1 MNAQLAP
8 QLSTDRGYIGGG
20 NVAGILGVSPY
31 KSPLDEFLAITGQGE
46 PEDVSQQAFFRR
58 RKALEP
64 FAVELF
70 LAEVPGREVSR
81 VNHRYSDAEHA
92 FIKAEI
98 DAETDDEENIEIK
111 SVHPLAAAD
120 WGDPGGDDVPVYV
133 TAQAMHGL
141 MVTRRRVCFP
151 IAMIG
156 FDDFRVYRVER
167 DDELIA
173 AMRAREVEFWH
184 SHVVP
189 MVEPEPV
196 TRDDLRRRFSRDL
209 GTAIEADADLLVAIN
224 RLRDIAATVKPLEK
238 EFEDLKLQVQLRMRD
253 AACVTVDGKP
263 LATWKTQSARRFDQS
278 AFAAAHP
285 ALFEQFKATSET
297 RVFRLK

>member
-8 QLSTDRGYIGGG
+8 TLSATRGYIGGG

-31 KSPLDEFLAITGQGE
+31 KSPLDEFLTITGQGE
-46 PEDVSQQAFFRR
+46 PEDESQQAFFRR

-70 LAEVPGREVSR
+70 LSEVRGREVAR
-81 VNHRYSDAEHA
+81 VNHRYTDPEFG
-92 FIKAEI
+92 FICAEI
-98 DAETDDEENIEIK
+98 DAETDDDENIEIK

-120 WGDPGGDDVPVYV
+120 WGDPGGDAVPVYV

-141 MVTRRRVCFP
+141 MVTGRRVCFP

-156 FDDFRVYRVER
+156 FDDFRVYRIER
-167 DDELIA
+167 DDALIA
-173 AMRAREVEFWH
+173 AMRAKEVEFWNG
-184 SHVVP
+184 HVLP

-196 TRDDLRRRFSRDL
+196 TRDDLRLRFGLDR
-209 GTAIEADADLLVAIN
+209 GTTLEADTELLITIN

-238 EFEDLKLQVQLRMRD
+238 EFEELKLQVQLAMRD
-253 AACVTVDGKP
+253 AAAVAVDGKT
-263 LATWKTQSARRFDQS
+263 LLTWKTQSACRFNQS

-285 ALFEQFKATSET
+285 ALFEQFKATST
-297 RVFRLK
+297 SRVFRLK